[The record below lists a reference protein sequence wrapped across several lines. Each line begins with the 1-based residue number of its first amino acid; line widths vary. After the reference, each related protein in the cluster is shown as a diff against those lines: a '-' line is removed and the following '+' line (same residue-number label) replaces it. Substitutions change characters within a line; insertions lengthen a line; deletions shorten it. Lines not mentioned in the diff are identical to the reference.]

1 MKRGER
7 ILLGVVAAVVLLGI
21 GGGGLLLLESGGSHG
36 PATREE
42 GDGGSPTTSGE
53 PRAEVDDGT
62 VPAPP
67 PRTEPPAP
75 PVPSDLPLVEILVH
89 RRFDPYAA
97 GNNRGAPERGAG
109 RSSALDGLVTDAAGT
124 AVAAARLRFL
134 HGLNAGEETAADGEG
149 RYAFAR
155 LYPGASLLEIEVPGM
170 EPVVREV
177 RLLPDRPERANFHL
191 APPVDVAGRV
201 LDRRGKPVAGAEL
214 RIDRRTTTSDE
225 EGRFTFLAITPG
237 PGIAYVRAKG
247 FAPLRA
253 PLEVAAGIDP
263 DRIRLV
269 LEPAG
274 TLLGETRGSPFEGGA
289 PYLALVPDT
298 PPIDRSFPFEE
309 FGRIEV
315 QGNAPFEI
323 PGVPLRKLLRVR
335 AFHPYSRAKPPMRTV
350 FLRED
355 GERNIVPASFQFEP
369 VRPVRGRVLDGET
382 GRALAGASV
391 SLEVA
396 DLFRE
401 SVAALPGAGG
411 TLNAYVATPPAD
423 LKSTAKTDAEGRF
436 LLGTGEGE
444 GWRWLV
450 VTAPGYRPLERAIPG
465 AKAEIGG
472 LVLFKEGAFPEGGKL
487 VVFFSASHARRI
499 ALTLNASA
507 KPEAALAAE
516 DPFVLGGLEPGL
528 YEVKVRLG
536 GKTVFSQPDVPIGST
551 REIRVPE

>member
-7 ILLGVVAAVVLLGI
+7 ILLGGAAALVLLGI
-21 GGGGLLLLESGGSHG
+21 GGGALLLLDSGGSRG
-36 PATREE
+36 RATRDE
-42 GDGGSPTTSGE
+42 GDGGSTAE
-53 PRAEVDDGT
+53 PRAVVDDGS
-62 VPAPP
+62 VPAQPSRKEPP
-67 PRTEPPAP
+67 PP
-75 PVPSDLPLVEILVH
+75 PVPSNLPLVEILVH

-97 GNNRGAPERGAG
+97 SNNRGAPERGAG
-109 RSSALDGLVTDAAGT
+109 RSSALDGLVTDAGGT
-124 AVAAARLRFL
+124 AVASARLRFL
-134 HGLNAGEETAADGEG
+134 HGLNAAEETTTDGEG
-149 RYAFAR
+149 RYSFPR
-155 LYPGASLLEIEVPGM
+155 LYPGAALLEIEIPGR

-177 RLLPDRPERANFHL
+177 RLLPDRPERANYHL
-191 APPVDVAGRV
+191 EPPVDLPGRV

-253 PLEVAAGIDP
+253 PLEVAAGIDL

-309 FGRIEV
+309 FGRLEIL
-315 QGNAPFEI
+315 GNGPFEI

-355 GERNIVPASFQFEP
+355 GERNIVPASFQFDP

-401 SVAALPGAGG
+401 TVAALPGAGG

-436 LLGTGEGE
+436 VLGTGEGE

-472 LVLFKEGAFPEGGKL
+472 LVLFKEGAFPEGGRL
-487 VVFFSASHARRI
+487 VVFFPASHARRI